1 MKDLLI
7 LSMVTL
13 ASSAPQSLVDMEQ
26 KGRVARAPACCVED
40 SNLVSAVIEGD
51 LEKVMVKPNNTI
63 FNYW

>member
-13 ASSAPQSLVDMEQ
+13 ASSAPQSLVDMEE
-26 KGRVARAPACCVED
+26 KGRVAPACCVED
-40 SNLVSAVIEGD
+40 SNLVSAAIEGD

>member
-13 ASSAPQSLVDMEQ
+13 ASSAPQSQVEMEE
-26 KGRVARAPACCVED
+26 KDRVAPACCVED
-40 SNLVSAVIEGD
+40 SNLVSAAIEGD